1 METLKAICSRTSCRA
16 FTDQPVETEKLE
28 KVVAAGSLAAIGRR
42 QFENVFLTVIRD
54 RALLDELEAA
64 TREMRGNP
72 EMKAFYGAP
81 VLVSV
86 AIKGDDFLGK
96 ENCACV
102 VENMLIAATDLGLGN
117 IYLHSPCALFEK
129 QPELFKK
136 LGAPE
141 GFVPGAFMALGYAA
155 KETEVRELACRLPA
169 RWI

>member
-16 FTDQPVETEKLE
+16 FADRPIEAEKLE
-28 KVVAAGSLAAIGRR
+28 TVVAAGSLAAIGRR
-42 QFENVFLTVIRD
+42 QFENVFITVIRD

-64 TREMRGNP
+64 TRQLRGNP

-81 VLVSV
+81 VLISV
-86 AIKGDDFLGK
+86 AIKSDDFLGK

-102 VENMLIAATDLGLGN
+102 VENMLIAATDQGLGS

-129 QPELFKK
+129 RPELFAK

-141 GFVPGAFMALGYAA
+141 GFIPGAFMAVGYAS
-155 KETEVRELACRLPA
+155 KETEVRELACRLSA
-169 RWI
+169 KWI